1 MMGGK
6 GAFEAFKAATTKL
19 ATSKHIL

>member
-6 GAFEAFKAATTKL
+6 GAFEAFKAGTTKL
-19 ATSKHIL
+19 AISKHIL